1 MLRAACSVSPIIY
14 LYRIGILD
22 WLPRLFDEILMP
34 TVVLEDLLNAKFIGF
49 DVPSPFDLPWVSY
62 DDPQITVP
70 SAWVS
75 LDLSSGE
82 VAAMSLAFENA
93 DCIVLLDD
101 PAARRAAKVVGLNYW
116 GTLKIFLEAKAR
128 GLTSEITPY
137 VDRLASSSI
146 LLSAENRRRILTLAG
161 EDPHKPV
168 ATFPVVP
175 TDNQPEN
182 KPVSISPVA
191 PSGDQSDTKPDG
203 KSVSTLPVAPSD
215 NQADGK
221 LEEKSVSTLPVAP
234 SDTKLDEK
242 LGEKADDKSD
252 DKLNEK

>member
-1 MLRAACSVSPIIY
+1 VLRAACSVSPIIY

-22 WLPRLFDEILMP
+22 WLPMLFDEILMP
-34 TVVLEDLLNAKFIGF
+34 TVVLEDLLSAKFIGF

-93 DCIVLLDD
+93 DCVVLLDD
-101 PAARRAAKVVGLNYW
+101 PAARRAARVVGLNYW
-116 GTLKIFLEAKAR
+116 GTLKILLEAKAR
-128 GLTSEITPY
+128 GLTPEITPY

-146 LLSAENRRRILTLAG
+146 LLSADNRRRILTLAG

-175 TDNQPEN
+175 VDSQMDN
-182 KPVSISPVA
+182 
-191 PSGDQSDTKPDG
+191 
-203 KSVSTLPVAPSD
+203 KSVSTLPVAPSG
-215 NQADGK
+215 NQPEIKSDDKSASTSSVAPPADQSG
-221 LEEKSVSTLPVAP
+221 EKQDDKSHDKPISTLPVAP
-234 SDTKLDEK
+234 ADTHLNN
-242 LGEKADDKSD
+242 KSD
-252 DKLNEK
+252 DE